1 MHDGSLHTLE
11 EVVDF
16 YDNGG
21 HQNELLSPLIKKLNL
36 TKKEKR
42 QLIDFMKTL
51 TGENLNLIVLDAI
64 STPVG
69 DLSSKDPS
77 WGNEKGMG
85 YD

>member
-1 MHDGSLHTLE
+1 
-11 EVVDF
+11 
-16 YDNGG
+16 
-21 HQNELLSPLIKKLNL
+21 
-36 TKKEKR
+36 
-42 QLIDFMKTL
+42 MKTL

-77 WGNEKGMG
+77 WGNKKGMG

>member
-36 TKKEKR
+36 TKKEKH